1 MTLRP
6 VTQKRNYGVDALRIL
21 SMLMI
26 AVHHITTHGGL
37 LKSRE
42 LFSFGYDSLV
52 FLEMTVLC
60 AVNCYVLISGYVGVY
75 SRHKYAN
82 LAALWLQV
90 FLYSA
95 GITVIFRLINPE
107 WVDTRT
113 IFKSL
118 IPTLSREYWF
128 FTSYFIL
135 FLVMP
140 LLNLA
145 IEHLSRRRLEIL
157 LLSLVVFIGVGGSI
171 YYAYYGADNLIVN
184 RGYSAW
190 WMMVV
195 YMIGGYIRKYDVLG
209 SVKKYRFLIVFF
221 LSAAL
226 STVLKLLLQ
235 TYSLGRYGKLLYNQA
250 FYQYTSMNLLVC
262 AVSLFLFF
270 RNLDF
275 KPAVSKVIA
284 FLTPMTFGVY
294 LIHDH
299 PLVRNHVIKVVFG
312 FAKKLSAPLMLLLIA
327 VFAVLIYLVCS
338 GIDLLRV
345 YLFKWLKVKERLR
358 KLENAVGKRLSRK
371 KAN

>member
-113 IFKSL
+113 IFK
-118 IPTLSREYWF
+118 
-128 FTSYFIL
+128 
-135 FLVMP
+135 
-140 LLNLA
+140 
-145 IEHLSRRRLEIL
+145 
-157 LLSLVVFIGVGGSI
+157 IGR
-171 YYAYYGADNLIVN
+171 A
-184 RGYSAW
+184 
-190 WMMVV
+190 
-195 YMIGGYIRKYDVLG
+195 
-209 SVKKYRFLIVFF
+209 
-221 LSAAL
+221 
-226 STVLKLLLQ
+226 
-235 TYSLGRYGKLLYNQA
+235 
-250 FYQYTSMNLLVC
+250 
-262 AVSLFLFF
+262 
-270 RNLDF
+270 
-275 KPAVSKVIA
+275 
-284 FLTPMTFGVY
+284 
-294 LIHDH
+294 
-299 PLVRNHVIKVVFG
+299 HV
-312 FAKKLSAPLMLLLIA
+312 
-327 VFAVLIYLVCS
+327 
-338 GIDLLRV
+338 
-345 YLFKWLKVKERLR
+345 
-358 KLENAVGKRLSRK
+358 
-371 KAN
+371 